1 MSGKKHLKTIA
12 ILGYAP
18 IPTLLLAIVSKENY
32 ESY

>member
-18 IPTLLLAIVSKENY
+18 ISKILLAIVTKENY